1 MSLRQHGQELGSRVA
16 MNQELRQKKWKVCWQ
31 DVVVQ
36 PVVATSI
43 SPRQIAQES
52 MVDVGGDS
60 FFLGLA
66 VQFLV

>member
-1 MSLRQHGQELGSRVA
+1 

-52 MVDVGGDS
+52 MVAVGGTDS
-60 FFLGLA
+60 SWGWRFTFYSKRLSRKRIIIRG
-66 VQFLV
+66 